1 MVLKFLDRLLQGF
14 KHITVSSCYRQDF
27 EIYLKDV
34 SYIRLLDYWE
44 RPTESIHPNYIE
56 VTANN
61 VIYILSSSVG
71 NYLHISEED
80 FNYLLEFYNKIA
92 VR

>member
-1 MVLKFLDRLLQGF
+1 MVLKLLDRLLQGF
-14 KHITVSSCYRQDF
+14 RHITVSSCYREDF

-61 VIYILSSSVG
+61 VTYILSSNIG
-71 NYLHISEED
+71 NYLSISEED
-80 FNYLLEFYNKIA
+80 FNYLQELYNKI
-92 VR
+92 VTR